1 MAKSSGQKA
10 ESPSELTGR
19 REKVGF
25 IGLGRMGWPMAAN
38 LRRAG
43 HELVVRD
50 ADRDVE
56 RRFAEELGASAG
68 RDATAFAAAGLI
80 VTMLPDG
87 RVVQDAVVGDG
98 IADALSGRAVVV
110 DMSSSSPNDTVELG
124 RELGRRGIALVDAPV
139 SGGVPRA
146 IDGTLA
152 IMAGADD
159 EAAVERVLPI
169 LGALG
174 RRIFRTGPLASG
186 HAMKALN
193 NFCAAAGYA
202 ALAEALVL
210 GRSFG
215 LAPST
220 MVEIVNNST
229 GRSFCSDVVFPDEV
243 LTGRYGTGFA
253 LGLLAKDVTIAAG
266 IAERSGIPAPLCELV
281 QQRWAQA
288 AQVLGAGADHST
300 AHQEWWDVDLSD
312 GERAQP

>member
-1 MAKSSGQKA
+1 MDASGH
-10 ESPSELTGR
+10 EGR
-19 REKVGF
+19 RETVGF
-25 IGLGRMGWPMAAN
+25 VGLGRMGWPMAAN
-38 LRRAG
+38 LIRAG
-43 HELVVRD
+43 YELVARD

-56 RRFAEELGASAG
+56 RRFGEELGARPG
-68 RDATAFAAAGLI
+68 REATAFAAAGVV

-87 RVVQDAVVGDG
+87 RAVQDAVLGDG
-98 IADALSGRAVVV
+98 IADVLPSGGVVV
-110 DMSSSSPNDTVELG
+110 DMSSSSPHDTLELG
-124 RELGRRGIALVDAPV
+124 RELRERGVALVDAPV

-146 IDGTLA
+146 VDGTLA

-159 EAAVERVLPI
+159 EAAVDRALPI
-169 LGALG
+169 LDALG
-174 RRIFRTGPLASG
+174 RRVFRTGPLGSG

-229 GRSFCSDVVFPDEV
+229 GRSFCSDVVFPEEV

-266 IAERSGIPAPLCELV
+266 IAEGSGVAAPLCELV
-281 QQRWAQA
+281 QQRWAEA
-288 AQVLGAGADHST
+288 AQVLGFAADHST
-300 AHQEWWDVDLSD
+300 AHREWWDVDLSD
-312 GERAQP
+312 APRS